1 MDYSNILIETNRLKI
16 RPIGLKH
23 INEIFEEFTS
33 EICKYLI
40 PQPSKNINDIRDFIN
55 ISMCQLKNGITIQ
68 FELENKKDEFIGIVG
83 VYKIDTREPE
93 LGLWIKKKEQN
104 IGYGTEALNAIIEWI
119 NQNLE
124 YDHIIYPIDK
134 RNEKSRKLIEKLNGK
149 IANVRKNKN
158 SNEIEFEEVEYRIS
172 K

>member
-40 PQPSKNINDIRDFIN
+40 PQPSKNISEIRDFIN
-55 ISMCQLKNGITIQ
+55 ISMCKLKNGITIQ
-68 FELENKKDEFIGIVG
+68 FELENKQDEFIGIVG

-93 LGLWIKKKEQN
+93 LGLWIKKKN
-104 IGYGTEALNAIIEWI
+104 
-119 NQNLE
+119 
-124 YDHIIYPIDK
+124 
-134 RNEKSRKLIEKLNGK
+134 K
-149 IANVRKNKN
+149 ILDMELKH
-158 SNEIEFEEVEYRIS
+158 
-172 K
+172 